1 MLDIKFIRSNPE
13 DVKKAV
19 ELKNLSLNVDDLLAL
34 DAKVL
39 EGRKSLEELQFQR
52 NQNAKAIKSAAPEE
66 RQNFIQNGKDIG
78 EKINAVKPE
87 LTENE
92 EKLKVLLM
100 QVPNL
105 PSSHAPV
112 GKSDEDNIVIKT
124 QGEKTK
130 FSFEPLDHVDL
141 LEKHNWADFKKVP
154 VISGSRNYALKNE
167 ALFLEQAILN
177 FALDKLYSKNFDV
190 MSVPSLVREE
200 SLVGTGHFPDGRDQV
215 YYMPEDDMYLSG
227 TAEVPINSLYKGDI
241 LNEAD
246 LPIKMGGYSPCFRRE
261 AGSAGRDVR
270 GLIRVH
276 QFLKVEQFV
285 ICKNDEAESMK
296 WHQFMLE
303 LSEEILNELE
313 LPYQIVECC
322 TGDMGLGKYR
332 MFDIESWV
340 PSEEKYRETH
350 SCSSLLDWQ
359 ARRTGLRYRD
369 SEGNVQFCHTL
380 NNTAIASPRILVPFL
395 ENHQQADGSI
405 YIPEKLRRFMGGK
418 EYIGKA
424 Q

>member
-52 NQNAKAIKSAAPEE
+52 NQNAKAIKSASPEE

-92 EKLKVLLM
+92 EKLKVFLM

-105 PSSHAPV
+105 PSPNAPV
-112 GKSDEDNIVIKT
+112 GKSDEDNVVIKT
-124 QGEKTK
+124 VGEKTK

-177 FALDKLYSKNFDV
+177 FAMDKLYSKQFDV

-369 SEGNVQFCHTL
+369 SEGTVQFCHTL

-405 YIPEKLRRFMGGK
+405 YIPEKLRRFMGGT
-418 EYIGKA
+418 EFIGKA
-424 Q
+424 